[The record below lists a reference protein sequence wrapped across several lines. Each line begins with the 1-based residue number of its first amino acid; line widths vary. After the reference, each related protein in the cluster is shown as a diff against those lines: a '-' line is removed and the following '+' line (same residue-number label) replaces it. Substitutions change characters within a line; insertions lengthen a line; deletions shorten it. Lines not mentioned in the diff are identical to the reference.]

1 MRNYLLAGGL
11 LGWCVFGMTSLEA
24 QGAPIVI
31 DHTAVAQVGSLPQSV
46 IDRSASDL
54 SFYFAHA
61 SVGVGMYQALQTL
74 HDENPTRYPL
84 GVVSVSGTAA
94 PATVSPGMVYE
105 DYRGNPDGGWTEKVD
120 MFAGQLSNG
129 WGARSKVVMNK
140 FCYIDVSTELNYYAI
155 SNVNHTAMSEL
166 ESLYPNTTF
175 VYMTIPLTIADPGDE
190 NSLWYNRWRTEFN
203 DQLRAWT
210 RANNKALF
218 DVADIQAWSTTGTQT
233 TFIMD
238 GQTYQ
243 SLTPQY
249 AGPDSQHPND
259 LGSRQ
264 LALGFYA
271 LGASL
276 VPEPGLVMLLA
287 ATSVPLLLLR
297 PVRMRKAAR

>member
-1 MRNYLLAGGL
+1 
-11 LGWCVFGMTSLEA
+11 
-24 QGAPIVI
+24 
-31 DHTAVAQVGSLPQSV
+31 
-46 IDRSASDL
+46 
-54 SFYFAHA
+54 
-61 SVGVGMYQALQTL
+61 MYQALQTL

-140 FCYIDVSTELNYYAI
+140 FCLYRCVHRAELLCDQQCEPHRDERVGNRSI
-155 SNVNHTAMSEL
+155 
-166 ESLYPNTTF
+166 PNTTF

-249 AGPDSQHPND
+249 AGP
-259 LGSRQ
+259 G
-264 LALGFYA
+264 
-271 LGASL
+271 
-276 VPEPGLVMLLA
+276 
-287 ATSVPLLLLR
+287 
-297 PVRMRKAAR
+297 